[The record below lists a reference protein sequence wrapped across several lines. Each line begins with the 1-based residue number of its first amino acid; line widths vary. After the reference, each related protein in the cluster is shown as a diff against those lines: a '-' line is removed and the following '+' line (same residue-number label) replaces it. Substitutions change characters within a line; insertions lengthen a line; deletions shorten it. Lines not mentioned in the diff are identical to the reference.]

1 MYEYDVIIAGGGPA
15 GYSAALYCARASLR
29 TLLIEELAA
38 GGQMSLAP
46 YIENYPGF
54 DAGVEGL
61 ELASKMQKGAE
72 KAGALTLYA
81 SVLNLDLRGKN
92 KKIST
97 SKGDFTSKTVILAMG
112 ASPRTPGLPGESRL
126 LGRGLSYCAACDGPL
141 FKNKTAAVM
150 GGGNSALGEALTLSY
165 ICRKVFLIHRGGSFS
180 AEKISVNAVNDRANI
195 IVLQHTE
202 VTGFI
207 IENDYL
213 AGLELKDKTSGGRSR
228 LDCDGLFVAI
238 GRVPNTK
245 LCRPYVLTDQE
256 GYIIADESTC
266 TNIPG
271 VFAAGDLRRK
281 PLRQIITAAA
291 DGAVAAMKCEKYI
304 SEAFI

>member
-81 SVLNLDLRGKN
+81 GVLNLDLRGKN

-97 SKGDFTSKTVILAMG
+97 SKGDFTSKTVILARG
-112 ASPRTPGLPGESRL
+112 ASPRTPGLPGES
-126 LGRGLSYCAACDGPL
+126 
-141 FKNKTAAVM
+141 
-150 GGGNSALGEALTLSY
+150 
-165 ICRKVFLIHRGGSFS
+165 
-180 AEKISVNAVNDRANI
+180 
-195 IVLQHTE
+195 
-202 VTGFI
+202 
-207 IENDYL
+207 
-213 AGLELKDKTSGGRSR
+213 
-228 LDCDGLFVAI
+228 
-238 GRVPNTK
+238 
-245 LCRPYVLTDQE
+245 
-256 GYIIADESTC
+256 
-266 TNIPG
+266 
-271 VFAAGDLRRK
+271 
-281 PLRQIITAAA
+281 
-291 DGAVAAMKCEKYI
+291 
-304 SEAFI
+304 